1 MTFKKKDSIFGLQ
14 DQVLV
19 IVKDVTLLHK
29 QMEVRKNQVEQI
41 NVCSA
46 I

>member
-29 QMEVRKNQVEQI
+29 QMEVRKN
-41 NVCSA
+41 
-46 I
+46 